1 MVTLKDIFNVWYG
14 VNLEV
19 VNSKVVEKG
28 IPFVSRQSVNN
39 GVVCHVA
46 PIDGVAPNPA
56 HTLSIAVSGSV
67 LSTFYHD
74 YPYYSGRDVYVA
86 EPKEPMTKEEML
98 YYAYIIEQNKYRY
111 NYGRGA
117 NRTFRDIVVP
127 DRNEVPKYI
136 EEYHADFK
144 LSEKSIIPNKKT
156 LNTNEWKWFR
166 YDEIFDIRHGF
177 YNKKPEDNPEGDIPF
192 VGAADSNN
200 GITSFTNIET
210 IEATTKTGEGMNA
223 PLDEKIFENC
233 IAVTNNGSVGY
244 AYYQAT
250 KFTCTHDVNP
260 LYLKGHELNQYIAL
274 FLCTLI
280 EKERFR
286 WAYGRKWRPVRMPSS
301 LIKLPATPAGEP
313 DWQFMEDYI
322 KSLPYSKNL
331 EPVDSNILVDEILEY
346 KKKIAS
352 LEHQLQEQKHSDI
365 HYHINAENISLQTDG
380 TINIGEINE
389 K

>member
-19 VNSKVVEKG
+19 VNSEVVEKG

-46 PIDGVAPNPA
+46 PIDGVTPNPA

-86 EPKEPMTKEEML
+86 EPKEPMSKEEML

-127 DRNEVPKYI
+127 DKNEIPTYI
-136 EEYHADFK
+136 REYKAEANFK
-144 LSEKSIIPNKKT
+144 KDSINSSSMK
-156 LNTNEWKWFR
+156 LNTKEWKWFK
-166 YDEIFDIRHGF
+166 YVDIFKVSGSKTTPLIELESYGTG
-177 YNKKPEDNPEGDIPF
+177 NNPY
-192 VGAADSNN
+192 VTTQAVNN
-200 GITSFTNIET
+200 GV
-210 IEATTKTGEGMNA
+210 EGFFDFYTEKGGVLTVDSAVLGFCAYQEKNFSASDHVEILA
-223 PLDEKIFENC
+223 PLFKMNR
-233 IAVTNNGSVGY
+233 
-244 AYYQAT
+244 
-250 KFTCTHDVNP
+250 
-260 LYLKGHELNQYIAL
+260 YIAI
-274 FLCTLI
+274 FLATLI
-280 EKERFR
+280 NKEQYRYS
-286 WAYGRKWRPVRMPSS
+286 YGRKCSQTKLMKSQ
-301 LIKLPATPAGEP
+301 IKLPVTPEGTP

-331 EPVDSNILVDEILEY
+331 EPIDSNILVDEILEY

-352 LEHQLQEQKHSDI
+352 LEHQLQAQQPGSLVN
-365 HYHINAENISLQTDG
+365 YGTVNIY
-380 TINIGEINE
+380 E